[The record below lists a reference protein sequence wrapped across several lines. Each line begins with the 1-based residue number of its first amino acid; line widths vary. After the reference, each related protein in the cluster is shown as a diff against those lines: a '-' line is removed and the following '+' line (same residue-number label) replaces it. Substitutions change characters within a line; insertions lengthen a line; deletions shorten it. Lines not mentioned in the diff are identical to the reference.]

1 MLLLYLVLGLPDYI
15 PCFGVLWSRVDN
27 DHQADG
33 GGVAD
38 VIVDHELEVG
48 DVDKGQI
55 SWEQIRMQM
64 WHLPY
69 HFSVIINVPIGHI

>member
-1 MLLLYLVLGLPDYI
+1 M
-15 PCFGVLWSRVDN
+15 DN

-48 DVDKGQI
+48 DVDKCQI
-55 SWEQIRMQM
+55 SCEQIRMQM
-64 WHLPY
+64 WHLMY
-69 HFSVIINVPIGHI
+69 HFIIINVPIGHI